1 MKKVTITRACF
12 IQGLHYEAGKMA
24 EVTEDEAHILVGM
37 GKAVHGE
44 VKSEAKSE
52 TKKKKK

>member
-12 IQGLHYEAGKMA
+12 IKGLHYEAGKMA
-24 EVTEDEAHILVGM
+24 DVTEDEAHILVGM

>member
-12 IQGLHYEAGKMA
+12 IKGLHYEVGKMA
-24 EVTEDEAHILVGM
+24 EVSEDEAHILVGM
-37 GKAVHGE
+37 DKAVYGE
-44 VKSEAKSE
+44 VKSE